1 MTLSEPEI
9 GALIATLARATGL
22 VATAPVIADNGIPMR
37 ARLVLVIAI
46 VAAIG
51 PSRAGV
57 PLAEVG
63 GVAILELAVGL
74 LTGLAA
80 RFIMA
85 RAAIAG
91 QLFGLSLGLGFAAQ
105 FDLHAGESAGTLR
118 SLVTTV
124 AGLVFISAGG
134 LEAIVQSA
142 AAAPAS
148 ATQLAALGPMLL
160 EQGTSAF
167 VHGVSLAAPV
177 LLAALVGNIGFALVS
192 RAAPAAN
199 MFSFALAGVL
209 VLGGVTLLGGA
220 GELVHRLDDHAR
232 AAIDIFTTG
241 SP

>member
-22 VATAPVIADNGIPMR
+22 VATAPVIGDGGIPIR
-37 ARLVLVIAI
+37 ARLALVIAI
-46 VAAIG
+46 VVAIG
-51 PSRAGV
+51 PSRDGI
-57 PLAEVG
+57 PLADVG
-63 GVAILELAVGL
+63 GIAVLELAVGL

-80 RFIMA
+80 RFVMA

-118 SLVTTV
+118 SLVTTI

-134 LEAIVQSA
+134 LEAIVESA

-148 ATQLAALGPMLL
+148 VGQLSALGPLVL

-177 LLAALVGNIGFALVS
+177 LLAALVGNLGFALVS

-199 MFSFALAGVL
+199 MFSIALAGVL
-209 VLGGVTLLGGA
+209 VLGGVALLGGS
-220 GELVHRLDDHAR
+220 GELVQRLDDYAR
-232 AAIDIFTTG
+232 TAVQIF
-241 SP
+241 SPQAP

>member
-1 MTLSEPEI
+1 MTLTEPEI

-22 VATAPVIADNGIPMR
+22 VATAPVIGDGGIPIR
-37 ARLVLVIAI
+37 ARLALVIAI
-46 VAAIG
+46 VVAIG
-51 PSRAGV
+51 PSRDGI
-57 PLAEVG
+57 PLADVG
-63 GVAILELAVGL
+63 GIAVLELAVGL

-80 RFIMA
+80 RFVMA

-118 SLVTTV
+118 SLVTTI

-134 LEAIVQSA
+134 LEAIVESA

-148 ATQLAALGPMLL
+148 VGQLSALGPLVL

-177 LLAALVGNIGFALVS
+177 LLAALVGNLGFALVS

-199 MFSFALAGVL
+199 MFSIALAGVL
-209 VLGGVTLLGGA
+209 VLGGVALLGGS
-220 GELVHRLDDHAR
+220 GELVHRLDDYAR
-232 AAIDIFTTG
+232 TAVEIF
-241 SP
+241 SPQAP

>member
-9 GALIATLARATGL
+9 GALIATFSRATGL
-22 VATAPVIADNGIPMR
+22 VAAAPVIADHGIPLR
-37 ARLVLVIAI
+37 ARLALVVAI

-51 PSRAGV
+51 PGRAGI
-57 PLAEVG
+57 PLADVG
-63 GVAILELAVGL
+63 GIAILELAVGL

-80 RFIMA
+80 RFVMA

-105 FDLHAGESAGTLR
+105 FDLYAGESAGTLR
-118 SLVTTV
+118 SLVSAV
-124 AGLVFISAGG
+124 AGLVFIAAGG
-134 LEAIVQSA
+134 LEAIVESA

-148 ATQLAALGPMLL
+148 AGQLAALGPLVL

-209 VLGGVTLLGGA
+209 VLGGVALLGGA
-220 GELVHRLDDHAR
+220 GELVHRLNDHAR
-232 AAIDIFTTG
+232 TAIDVFTTG
-241 SP
+241 MP